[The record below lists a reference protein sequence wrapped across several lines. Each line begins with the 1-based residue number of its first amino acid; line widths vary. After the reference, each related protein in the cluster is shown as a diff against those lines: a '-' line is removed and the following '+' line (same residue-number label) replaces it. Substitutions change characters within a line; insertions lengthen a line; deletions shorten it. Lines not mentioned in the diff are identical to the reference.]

1 MIHTKC
7 IKGRKA
13 TLKFMWRDQA
23 PLCSLKIKVAKFNSL
38 ILPSPYYTICKFKIR
53 QQSFTK

>member
-13 TLKFMWRDQA
+13 TLKFMWRDQT
-23 PLCSLKIKVAKFNSL
+23 PLWSLKIKVAKFNSL
-38 ILPSPYYTICKFKIR
+38 ILPSPCYTICKFKIG

>member
-13 TLKFMWRDQA
+13 TLKFMWRDQT
-23 PLCSLKIKVAKFNSL
+23 PLWSLKIKVAKFNSL
-38 ILPSPYYTICKFKIR
+38 ILPSPFCKFKIG